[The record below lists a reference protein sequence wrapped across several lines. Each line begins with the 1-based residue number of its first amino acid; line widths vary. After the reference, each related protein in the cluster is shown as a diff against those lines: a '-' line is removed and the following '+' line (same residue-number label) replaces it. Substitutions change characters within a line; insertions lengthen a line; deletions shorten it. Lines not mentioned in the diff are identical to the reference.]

1 MHDGLT
7 RPVASNLPTQS
18 HSRSQG
24 PNVILYLRPGP
35 LFQGH
40 AYPVPE
46 GDEPHDLSLDN
57 LKWAANGTNHGG
69 LSPQQSLASMTSATV
84 VTVNYRLG
92 AVSPPPRS
100 NEETIQN
107 STHTSPNASPSS
119 LSQPQSQPLFYKYP
133 TPIHDTL
140 AAFDWIKTNLN
151 PAHLGV
157 IGSHIGGSL
166 ALMLALTEAQSVKA
180 VASIM
185 PVTDWVGLDD
195 YCTTEQ
201 ANANTSE
208 KPTSKRASKKKNIRA
223 TAPRDIVPL
232 LAAREALFSSP
243 ERCFDAFASP
253 ILFLRSAGR
262 DVPSAFPVYLAR
274 PEYPVPV
281 LKNTRPADLD
291 GSFSNQENDLEDD
304 ELSETGH
311 TTVRRR
317 KALSRWPP
325 YGLDYGA
332 GGRGWGGNGVRRLEV
347 TLPWVR
353 VYVEGNE
360 GESSETVLAD
370 QGEEMVSVMRRA
382 CFFGRE
388 KGFGE
393 RRVSLVRGV
402 GEVGLGVGE
411 EVGGWF
417 ERIFD
422 GRISDE

>member
-1 MHDGLT
+1 M
-7 RPVASNLPTQS
+7 ASNFPTQS
-18 HSRSQG
+18 RSRSQS
-24 PNVILYLRPGP
+24 PNVILYLPPGP

-40 AYPVPE
+40 AHPVSE
-46 GDEPHDLSLDN
+46 EVESEDSSLQN
-57 LKWAANGTNHGG
+57 LQCAINSTKPGG
-69 LSPQQSLASMTSATV
+69 LLPQQSLASMTSATV

-92 AVSPPPRS
+92 AVSPSPKS
-100 NEETIQN
+100 IEETIQD
-107 STHTSPNASPSS
+107 STHTSPNGSSSSSPSSS
-119 LSQPQSQPLFYKYP
+119 LSQSQTLFYKYP

-140 AAFDWIKTNLN
+140 AAFDWIKTHLE
-151 PAHLGV
+151 PAQLGV

-195 YCTTEQ
+195 YCTIEQ
-201 ANANTSE
+201 PSLSTSE
-208 KPTSKRASKKKNIRA
+208 KVHGKPKKRASRNKSPRA
-223 TAPRDIVPL
+223 TAPLDLVPL
-232 LAAREALFSSP
+232 LSARETLFSSP

-262 DVPSAFPVYLAR
+262 DVPRAFPEYMTG

-281 LKNTRPADLD
+281 LKNVRHEALD
-291 GSFSNQENDLEDD
+291 GSFPHQESDAEDD
-304 ELSETGH
+304 ELSETSH
-311 TTVRRR
+311 STVRRR

-332 GGRGWGGNGVRRLEV
+332 GGNGWAGNGVRRLEV

-353 VYVEGNE
+353 VYVEGKE
-360 GESSETVLAD
+360 GEANGSVLAD

-393 RRVSLVRGV
+393 RRVGLVRGA
-402 GEVGLGVGE
+402 GDMGLGLGSRE

-417 ERIFD
+417 EEIFD
-422 GRISDE
+422 GRICDE